1 MPITITSDASSAQM
15 GCLIAYYNYD
25 WHFIYTDRL
34 QQKTKINSVVNG
46 NSWNLQFDNFS
57 NFQNAISNN
66 STTASVIMT
75 HCV

>member
-25 WHFIYTDRL
+25 RHFIHTDRL

-46 NSWNLQFDNFS
+46 NS
-57 NFQNAISNN
+57 
-66 STTASVIMT
+66 
-75 HCV
+75 